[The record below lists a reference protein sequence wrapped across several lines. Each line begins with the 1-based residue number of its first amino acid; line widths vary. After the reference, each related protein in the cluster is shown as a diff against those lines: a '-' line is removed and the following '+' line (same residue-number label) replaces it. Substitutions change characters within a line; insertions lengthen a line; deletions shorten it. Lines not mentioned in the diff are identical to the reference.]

1 MVYKLLLAGN
11 LILNL
16 SQLLS
21 LFFRALK
28 CLPFFLGGVLFS
40 LEEGASFWNQSLTW
54 RMFFASMVS
63 TFTLNV
69 LLSIYHGSPMDLSNP
84 GLINFG
90 SFEVSI
96 LILLLMGLHLQCLEI
111 YYKRCRKNT
120 TACIE
125 RSIVAGL

>member
-1 MVYKLLLAGN
+1 
-11 LILNL
+11 
-16 SQLLS
+16 
-21 LFFRALK
+21 
-28 CLPFFLGGVLFS
+28 
-40 LEEGASFWNQSLTW
+40 
-54 RMFFASMVS
+54 MFFASMVS

-96 LILLLMGLHLQCLEI
+96 LSYLQCLEI

-125 RSIVAGL
+125 RSIIAGLRGFHLEQKYSEIRNDYVFLN

>member
-1 MVYKLLLAGN
+1 
-11 LILNL
+11 
-16 SQLLS
+16 
-21 LFFRALK
+21 
-28 CLPFFLGGVLFS
+28 
-40 LEEGASFWNQSLTW
+40 
-54 RMFFASMVS
+54 MFFASMVS

-120 TACIE
+120 IACIE